1 VPGAQLGILRL
12 STDPHTPDEQVEVCA
27 GVLDMATGRP
37 VTPDALFQ
45 IGSITKVW
53 TATAIMQLADEGR
66 LHLDTPVA
74 EVLPGFRLADPAVA
88 ARVTVRHLLTHTS
101 GIDGDV
107 FTDTGRGDDCLQRY
121 VGLLAEQT
129 QNHPLG
135 ATWSYCN
142 AGYTVLGRILEEI
155 TGQTWDEVIKQRLIT
170 PLGLAATATLP
181 EDVLLHPVAGGHVEH
196 DGELAAAPVWHL
208 PRSVGPAG
216 LISANAAD
224 VLAFARLHLNG
235 GRTAGDEQLL
245 SAESAAA
252 MAEHQVE
259 LPDKLLLGDS
269 WGLGWIRLGWD
280 GHRLIGHDG
289 NTIGQAAFLRLLPE
303 QGLAVTLLTNKD
315 SARDLYQDLFTEV
328 FAELAGVA
336 MPEPIRPPD
345 EPAEVDITP
354 YAGTYERASVRI
366 EVLAGDDADGPRMRI
381 TLTGP
386 MAALVP
392 DPVEVQPLVP
402 AGPGL
407 FLTTP
412 AQRTTWYPVTFYELD
427 SGERYVHFGARATPR
442 VD

>member
-1 VPGAQLGILRL
+1 
-12 STDPHTPDEQVEVCA
+12 
-27 GVLDMATGRP
+27 
-37 VTPDALFQ
+37 
-45 IGSITKVW
+45 
-53 TATAIMQLADEGR
+53 
-66 LHLDTPVA
+66 
-74 EVLPGFRLADPAVA
+74 
-88 ARVTVRHLLTHTS
+88 
-101 GIDGDV
+101 
-107 FTDTGRGDDCLQRY
+107 
-121 VGLLAEQT
+121 
-129 QNHPLG
+129 
-135 ATWSYCN
+135 
-142 AGYTVLGRILEEI
+142 
-155 TGQTWDEVIKQRLIT
+155 
-170 PLGLAATATLP
+170 
-181 EDVLLHPVAGGHVEH
+181 
-196 DGELAAAPVWHL
+196 
-208 PRSVGPAG
+208 
-216 LISANAAD
+216 
-224 VLAFARLHLNG
+224 
-235 GRTAGDEQLL
+235 
-245 SAESAAA
+245 
-252 MAEHQVE
+252 
-259 LPDKLLLGDS
+259 
-269 WGLGWIRLGWD
+269 LGWD